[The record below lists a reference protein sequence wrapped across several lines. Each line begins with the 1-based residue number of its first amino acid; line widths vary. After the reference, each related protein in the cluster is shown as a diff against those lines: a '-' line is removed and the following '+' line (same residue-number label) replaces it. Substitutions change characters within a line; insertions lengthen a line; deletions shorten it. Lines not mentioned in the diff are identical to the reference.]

1 MCAPIDRLRIQ
12 AASSTSET
20 ATYWW
25 RESETSGLAHSLPPS
40 KKEKLI
46 PPLRAARILSRMQFT
61 PQLLLD
67 LIAANWPRAAK
78 LAWWARQLVK
88 DPDAETIARHV
99 HAEVLRILRPAE
111 SMVWR
116 MLLIL
121 ALKAPITPIAPV
133 SPAKAGASGH
143 TGPAPATPGPR
154 PALALFPL
162 TEPLTIRLPR
172 QGLPYVKF
180 GPRIHVFGSGMV
192 WRPLPEETAPP
203 PLPTAPLLAR
213 LSRLDA
219 VLADPDAHAARLA
232 RWIARNRGARA
243 AGRIARLAPIRPRS
257 LMPGRAS
264 RPLGRLTHSAITY
277 VCWGA
282 DAAMDGAWDTG

>member
-1 MCAPIDRLRIQ
+1 
-12 AASSTSET
+12 
-20 ATYWW
+20 
-25 RESETSGLAHSLPPS
+25 
-40 KKEKLI
+40 
-46 PPLRAARILSRMQFT
+46 MQFT

-67 LIAANWPRAAK
+67 LIAANWPRAQK

-88 DPDAETIARHV
+88 DPEAATVARHV

-111 SMVWR
+111 SMVRR

-121 ALKAPITPIAPV
+121 ALREPITPIAP
-133 SPAKAGASGH
+133 AKAGAPGH
-143 TGPAPATPGPR
+143 PAPTPATPSPPPDQPR
-154 PALALFPL
+154 SPTAFPL
-162 TEPLTIRLPR
+162 TEPLTIRLPQ

-180 GPRIHVFGSGMV
+180 GPRIHVFGSGMA
-192 WRPLPEETAPP
+192 WRPLPPDTCLA

>member
-1 MCAPIDRLRIQ
+1 
-12 AASSTSET
+12 
-20 ATYWW
+20 
-25 RESETSGLAHSLPPS
+25 
-40 KKEKLI
+40 
-46 PPLRAARILSRMQFT
+46 MQFT

-67 LIAANWPRAAK
+67 LIAANWPRAQK

-88 DPDAETIARHV
+88 DPEAATVARHV

-111 SMVWR
+111 SMVRR

-121 ALKAPITPIAPV
+121 ALKAPITPIAP
-133 SPAKAGASGH
+133 AQAGASGH
-143 TGPAPATPGPR
+143 TGPAPATPSPPPDR
-154 PALALFPL
+154 ALALFPL

-180 GPRIHVFGSGMV
+180 GPRIHVFGSGMA

-243 AGRIARLAPIRPRS
+243 SGRIIRLAPVRPRS

>member
-1 MCAPIDRLRIQ
+1 
-12 AASSTSET
+12 
-20 ATYWW
+20 
-25 RESETSGLAHSLPPS
+25 
-40 KKEKLI
+40 
-46 PPLRAARILSRMQFT
+46 MQFT

-88 DPDAETIARHV
+88 EPEAATVARHV

-111 SMVWR
+111 SMVRR

-121 ALKAPITPIAPV
+121 ALREPITPIAPAK
-133 SPAKAGASGH
+133 SGARGHPAP
-143 TGPAPATPGPR
+143 TPATPSPPPDQPR
-154 PALALFPL
+154 TPTAFPL
-162 TEPLTIRLPR
+162 TEPLTIRLPQ
-172 QGLPYVKF
+172 QGLPFAKF

-192 WRPLPEETAPP
+192 WRPLPPDTCLA

-243 AGRIARLAPIRPRS
+243 AGRIIRLGPIRPRS

>member
-1 MCAPIDRLRIQ
+1 
-12 AASSTSET
+12 
-20 ATYWW
+20 
-25 RESETSGLAHSLPPS
+25 
-40 KKEKLI
+40 
-46 PPLRAARILSRMQFT
+46 MQFT

-88 DPDAETIARHV
+88 EPEAATVARHV

-111 SMVWR
+111 SMVRR

-121 ALKAPITPIAPV
+121 ALKAPIAPIAP
-133 SPAKAGASGH
+133 AKPGASGH
-143 TGPAPATPGPR
+143 PCPTPATPSPPPDLPR
-154 PALALFPL
+154 SPTAFPL
-162 TEPLTIRLPR
+162 TEPLTIRLPQ
-172 QGLPYVKF
+172 QGLPFAKF

-192 WRPLPEETAPP
+192 WRPLPPDTCLA

-243 AGRIARLAPIRPRS
+243 AGRIIRLGPIRPRS

>member
-1 MCAPIDRLRIQ
+1 MA
-12 AASSTSET
+12 
-20 ATYWW
+20 
-25 RESETSGLAHSLPPS
+25 
-40 KKEKLI
+40 
-46 PPLRAARILSRMQFT
+46 RMQFT

-111 SMVWR
+111 SMVRR

-121 ALKAPITPIAPV
+121 ALKAPITPVA
-133 SPAKAGASGH
+133 PAKAGAPGH
-143 TGPAPATPGPR
+143 PVPTPATPSPPPDLPR
-154 PALALFPL
+154 SPTAFPL
-162 TEPLTIRLPR
+162 TEPLTIRLPQ

-192 WRPLPEETAPP
+192 WRPLPPDTGLA

-243 AGRIARLAPIRPRS
+243 AGRIIRLGPIRPRS

>member
-1 MCAPIDRLRIQ
+1 MA
-12 AASSTSET
+12 
-20 ATYWW
+20 
-25 RESETSGLAHSLPPS
+25 
-40 KKEKLI
+40 
-46 PPLRAARILSRMQFT
+46 RMQFT

-88 DPDAETIARHV
+88 EPEAATIARHV

-111 SMVWR
+111 SMVRR

-121 ALKAPITPIAPV
+121 ALREPIIPIAP
-133 SPAKAGASGH
+133 AKSGARGH
-143 TGPAPATPGPR
+143 PAPTPAAPSLPPDQPR
-154 PALALFPL
+154 SPTAFPL
-162 TEPLTIRLPR
+162 TEPLTIRLPQ
-172 QGLPYVKF
+172 QGLPFAKF

-192 WRPLPEETAPP
+192 WRPLPPDTCLA

-243 AGRIARLAPIRPRS
+243 AGRIIRLGPIRPRS

>member
-1 MCAPIDRLRIQ
+1 
-12 AASSTSET
+12 
-20 ATYWW
+20 
-25 RESETSGLAHSLPPS
+25 
-40 KKEKLI
+40 
-46 PPLRAARILSRMQFT
+46 MQFT

-88 DPDAETIARHV
+88 EPEAATVARHV

-111 SMVWR
+111 SMVRR

-121 ALKAPITPIAPV
+121 ALKAPITPIAP
-133 SPAKAGASGH
+133 AKSGASGH
-143 TGPAPATPGPR
+143 TAPTPAAPSPPPDQPRTPA
-154 PALALFPL
+154 AFPL
-162 TEPLTIRLPR
+162 TEPLTIRLPQ

-180 GPRIHVFGSGMV
+180 GPRIHVFGAGMV
-192 WRPLPEETAPP
+192 WRPLPPDTCLA

-243 AGRIARLAPIRPRS
+243 AGRIARLGPIRPRS